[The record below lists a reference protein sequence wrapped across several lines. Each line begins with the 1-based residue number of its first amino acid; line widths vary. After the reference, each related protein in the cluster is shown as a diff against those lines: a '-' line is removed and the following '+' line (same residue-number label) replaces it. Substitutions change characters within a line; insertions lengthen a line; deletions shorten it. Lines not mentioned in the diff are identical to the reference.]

1 MDRCAHLPRG
11 SNRAVLKLS
20 SFESGVEFEGH
31 FESVQ
36 SDVESVVLGNARTL
50 PRQGR
55 RQHWCEE
62 RAFNHQRGSGDFC
75 ASPIASSATAL

>member
-1 MDRCAHLPRG
+1 M
-11 SNRAVLKLS
+11 
-20 SFESGVEFEGH
+20 
-31 FESVQ
+31 Q
-36 SDVESVVLGNARTL
+36 SDVRSTILGDARTL

-75 ASPIASSATAL
+75 AGPIAFEATAPWAQQQAGLQCDRESHASKRSAERLGTHQIAG